1 MALDLGRTDR
11 SAVIGYYL
19 TASWRLTR
27 KPTQRK
33 GRLRDRKL
41 PSPVDSHEP
50 PHLALLQTG
59 WLKTTELYSLVVLEA
74 VKSNIKVL
82 AGSHAL

>member
-11 SAVIGYYL
+11 SAVIGYCL

-33 GRLRDRKL
+33 GKLRDRKL

-50 PHLALLQTG
+50 PHLALLETG
-59 WLKTTELYSLVVLEA
+59 RLKTAGHLD
-74 VKSNIKVL
+74 VKANVQVL
-82 AGSHAL
+82 AGPLAL

>member
-19 TASWRLTR
+19 TASWRLTI
-27 KPTQRK
+27 KPTLRK
-33 GRLRDRKL
+33 GKLRDRKS
-41 PSPVDSHEP
+41 PSPLDSHEP

-59 WLKTTELYSLVVLEA
+59 WLKTAEMYSVMVLKT
-74 VKSNIKVL
+74 VKGNIKVL
-82 AGSHAL
+82 AGPHSL